1 MIQKLGGVLL
11 AVVLL
16 LTACSGQGTGS
27 WQEQYDLGVRYLS
40 EGNYEEAILAFTAAI
55 EIDPS
60 RAEAYAGRGGAYI
73 ASGETEEN
81 LATALA
87 DYEADDALETL
98 REAVEHT
105 DDPAV
110 AEKLA
115 EMEGGTFTDSAG
127 LRRRVNHYDGVG
139 ELSSYSLYEYDTE
152 GHILQESSYDPSG
165 ALIQYVLH
173 EWSNGKHSKV
183 SWYWPDGTLDIYNT
197 YEYDSNG
204 AILVE
209 RHYTGDGELN
219 GYTIYERNEEGFTI
233 RNDFYDA
240 DGNLHSYST
249 FEYDINGNQT
259 RYTYHNA
266 DGTIHSYGVFEY
278 DDSGNLVKINNYDA
292 SGNLTG
298 STTYS

>member
-87 DYEADDALETL
+87 DYEAALEQDEALAAAWLGLADVYIRQGDFDDALETL

-197 YEYDSNG
+197 YR
-204 AILVE
+204 A
-209 RHYTGDGELN
+209 
-219 GYTIYERNEEGFTI
+219 FKA
-233 RNDFYDA
+233 FYK
-240 DGNLHSYST
+240 N
-249 FEYDINGNQT
+249 
-259 RYTYHNA
+259 
-266 DGTIHSYGVFEY
+266 
-278 DDSGNLVKINNYDA
+278 
-292 SGNLTG
+292 
-298 STTYS
+298 

>member
-87 DYEADDALETL
+87 DYEAALEQDEALAAAWLGLADVYIRQGDFDDALETL

-127 LRRRVNHYDGVG
+127 LRRRVNH
-139 ELSSYSLYEYDTE
+139 
-152 GHILQESSYDPSG
+152 
-165 ALIQYVLH
+165 
-173 EWSNGKHSKV
+173 
-183 SWYWPDGTLDIYNT
+183 
-197 YEYDSNG
+197 
-204 AILVE
+204 
-209 RHYTGDGELN
+209 
-219 GYTIYERNEEGFTI
+219 
-233 RNDFYDA
+233 
-240 DGNLHSYST
+240 
-249 FEYDINGNQT
+249 
-259 RYTYHNA
+259 
-266 DGTIHSYGVFEY
+266 
-278 DDSGNLVKINNYDA
+278 
-292 SGNLTG
+292 
-298 STTYS
+298 